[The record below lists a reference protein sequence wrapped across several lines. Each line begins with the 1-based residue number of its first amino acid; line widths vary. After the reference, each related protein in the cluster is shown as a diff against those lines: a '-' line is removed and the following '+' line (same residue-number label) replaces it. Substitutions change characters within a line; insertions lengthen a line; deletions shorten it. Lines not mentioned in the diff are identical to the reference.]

1 MEDIAKELA
10 RLNQRDWLDI
20 IAILVPMVLSV
31 IIIIQNKNYEHRNVE
46 LQKRIHNREWSQ
58 QYHDDILL
66 VYNTYYEFCD
76 AIFNSGFS
84 YNVEIGYVNAAI
96 AWQSQLQ
103 TLKENILRR
112 KNLAKL
118 LFQKKNSEMFKV
130 INACFNREI
139 EIIDKYMAYIFSGKL
154 LGISENAW
162 NRITQDPLIKYN
174 YLALQ
179 QDQRAYNDFLK
190 LCQSDELKEIK
201 KLLDDDMK
209 SHNYD
214 NYDKYFEEYFAVDK
228 LA

>member
-1 MEDIAKELA
+1 
-10 RLNQRDWLDI
+10 
-20 IAILVPMVLSV
+20 
-31 IIIIQNKNYEHRNVE
+31 
-46 LQKRIHNREWSQ
+46 
-58 QYHDDILL
+58 
-66 VYNTYYEFCD
+66 
-76 AIFNSGFS
+76 
-84 YNVEIGYVNAAI
+84 
-96 AWQSQLQ
+96 
-103 TLKENILRR
+103 
-112 KNLAKL
+112 
-118 LFQKKNSEMFKV
+118 MFKV